1 MWTYFVSV
9 YFMQNKDSDGVLD
22 DQKFFAFLNKITGFI
37 WTYAVTN
44 PGVNA
49 LRTPVYAEMVNI
61 VSGQP
66 VAFTDYKFD
75 ATQVESMFSNFSFN
89 NARPITKSMAAWWAF
104 HDDRQELLSLET
116 VFEIEHI
123 YSRSRQDKEKKLTDA
138 RNLES
143 LGNKALLEKR
153 INIRASD
160 YRFEDKKKYYLGF
173 TNSRNQKKDGTKI
186 AELVTLANTATD
198 FSEDD
203 ILARR
208 KSIMDAFLSFLKD
221 NELTQ

>member
-1 MWTYFVSV
+1 M
-9 YFMQNKDSDGVLD
+9 
-22 DQKFFAFLNKITGFI
+22 
-37 WTYAVTN
+37 
-44 PGVNA
+44 
-49 LRTPVYAEMVNI
+49 
-61 VSGQP
+61 
-66 VAFTDYKFD
+66 
-75 ATQVESMFSNFSFN
+75 
-89 NARPITKSMAAWWAF
+89 
-104 HDDRQELLSLET
+104 
-116 VFEIEHI
+116 
-123 YSRSRQDKEKKLTDA
+123 TDA